1 MTTRLLTCLSV
12 LMFFSTSI
20 MAENWPSWRGPLG
33 TSIAQ
38 PGDYPTQWTTTGD
51 NTKNLKW
58 KVQVPGKGSSTP
70 AVWGDNIFVTYNLPD
85 GKNSLM
91 SLNREGEKRWSVEF
105 GAATPGKYGIASGAN
120 PSPITD
126 GENVYV
132 FYKSGDLAAVDFKGD
147 IVWQA
152 NIQTLFGEDTSDT
165 IWWDMGTS
173 PVLTQSGIAIAYQRS
188 AAKGE
193 GDEQPPVYSDNS
205 FVVSFDKKTG
215 KVNWKQDRNL
225 KAPRES
231 AQSYTTPLVVEED
244 GNETIVVLGADFV
257 TSHDA
262 QTGKEVWRFG
272 TLNPNHEAYW
282 RSIASATYS
291 DGVVFAP
298 YARGGSLT
306 AIKVG
311 GSGNVTDSHMLWQ
324 VNGISSDCATPVA
337 NNGKV
342 YSGTDRGQLACVD
355 VESGEI
361 DWQIDVEKSGKRYKS
376 SLTMAGNLIYW
387 PREDGTVF
395 VVDVS
400 GEPKV
405 VGKSIMEESVVASPV
420 LVDGLVIIRTLDGLY
435 CMGK

>member
-1 MTTRLLTCLSV
+1 M
-12 LMFFSTSI
+12 
-20 MAENWPSWRGPLG
+20 
-33 TSIAQ
+33 
-38 PGDYPTQWTTTGD
+38 
-51 NTKNLKW
+51 
-58 KVQVPGKGSSTP
+58 
-70 AVWGDNIFVTYNLPD
+70 
-85 GKNSLM
+85 NSLLC
-91 SLNREGEKRWSVEF
+91 LNRKGKEKWSIEF
-105 GAATPGKYGIASGAN
+105 GDATPGKYGIASGAN

-132 FYKSGDLAAVDFKGD
+132 FYKSGELAAVDFDGNV
-147 IVWQA
+147 VWQV
-152 NIQTLFGEDTSDT
+152 NIQTLFGKDTSDT

-173 PVLTQSGIAIAYQRS
+173 PVITKSGIVIAYQRS
-188 AAKGE
+188 SAKGD
-193 GDEQPPVYSDNS
+193 GDDQPPVYSDNS
-205 FVVSFDKKTG
+205 FVASFDKTTG

-231 AQSYTTPLVVEED
+231 AQSYTTPLVVNED
-244 GNETIVVLGADFV
+244 GNETIVVLGADYV

-262 QTGKEVWRFG
+262 ETGKEVWRFG
-272 TLNPNHEAYW
+272 TLNPNHEQYW

-311 GSGNVTDSHMLWQ
+311 GSGDVTGSHKLWQ

-337 NNGKV
+337 ANGKV

-355 VESGEI
+355 VKSGEVE
-361 DWQIDVEKSGKRYKS
+361 WQIDVEKSGKRYKS
-376 SLTMAGNLIYW
+376 SLTLAGNLIYW

-395 VVDVS
+395 VIDVS
-400 GEPKV
+400 GEAKV
-405 VGKSIMEESVVASPV
+405 VGKSVMEEPIVASPV

-435 CMGK
+435 CLGK